1 MQQARLERALHVEQI
16 HGYAVQD
23 FEVEIV
29 ERKGKGHPD
38 SLIDGAAEAV
48 SLGLCDFYLKNFGAI
63 LHHNVDKGI
72 LVGGRAEPRFGGGRV
87 TTPIYVMVAG
97 RATEAV
103 PFRGKKVDVPV
114 EAIATRS
121 IKEFIRETMRYLDPE
136 KHTVVETMIK
146 QGSSDL
152 ISVFLRKK
160 AMPVSNDTSVGV
172 GYAPLSPT
180 ENLVLG
186 IEHMLNSSA
195 FKKQYPEVGEDVKV
209 MGMRRNGRLDVTVA
223 AAMVSGLIPDAS
235 HYQSVMG
242 DVGREIDRLASKTDL
257 EVAVKLNAADD
268 PKRGSYY
275 LTVTGT
281 SAEQGDDGNTG
292 RGNRVNGL
300 ISPMRQYSMEATAG
314 KNPIN
319 HTGKLFNAVAL
330 LAARQVV
337 KKVDGVKE
345 CYVRILSRIGRPID
359 EPQIASAAL
368 VLENGTRMSAVR
380 GDVESILDDSLK
392 EIKHVTRLILDK
404 KLDLF

>member
-1 MQQARLERALHVEQI
+1 M
-16 HGYAVQD
+16 
-23 FEVEIV
+23 
-29 ERKGKGHPD
+29 
-38 SLIDGAAEAV
+38 
-48 SLGLCDFYLKNFGAI
+48 
-63 LHHNVDKGI
+63 
-72 LVGGRAEPRFGGGRV
+72 RF
-87 TTPIYVMVAG
+87 
-97 RATEAV
+97 
-103 PFRGKKVDVPV
+103 
-114 EAIATRS
+114 
-121 IKEFIRETMRYLDPE
+121 LDPD
-136 KHTVVETMIK
+136 KHMVVETRIK

-160 AMPVSNDTSVGV
+160 AMPVSNDTSIGV

-186 IEHMLNSSA
+186 IEHLLNSSS

-209 MGMRRNGRLDVTVA
+209 MGMRRNGRIDVTVA

-235 HYQSVMG
+235 HYESVIG
-242 DVGREIDRLASKTDL
+242 DVGREIDKLASKTGL
-257 EVAVKLNAADD
+257 EVEVKLNAADD

-337 KKVDGVKE
+337 KEVDGVKE